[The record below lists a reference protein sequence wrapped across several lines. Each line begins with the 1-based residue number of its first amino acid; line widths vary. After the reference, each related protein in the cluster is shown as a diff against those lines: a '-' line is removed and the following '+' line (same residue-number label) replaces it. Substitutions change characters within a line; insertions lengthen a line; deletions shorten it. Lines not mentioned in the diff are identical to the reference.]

1 MPNKKLTHKQEK
13 FCVEYLVDLN
23 ATQAAIRAGYSVKTA
38 KQMGSENLT
47 KPDLQKRLTELG
59 EKVNARAYED
69 EHIADIDEALRDCTR
84 EMRFNLKGLYDKN
97 SALLAI
103 NEMDDEITTS
113 LRMTPAGITSPDKVR
128 SREQLLKVL
137 GAIPHNGN
145 GKKNGDTNIENVQI
159 NINTEPVR
167 RALEDVK

>member
-1 MPNKKLTHKQEK
+1 
-13 FCVEYLVDLN
+13 
-23 ATQAAIRAGYSVKTA
+23 
-38 KQMGSENLT
+38 
-47 KPDLQKRLTELG
+47 
-59 EKVNARAYED
+59 
-69 EHIADIDEALRDCTR
+69 
-84 EMRFNLKGLYDKN
+84 MRFNLKGLYDKN